1 MLIVAGTG
9 YVDPD
14 HRDALLESLAPS
26 LRRARTAPGCLDYV
40 VAADPIES
48 GRVNIFERWES
59 EADLRAHLTGIAQ
72 TAPPLPD
79 VRSVEIMR
87 YDISGSSPLRG

>member
-9 YVDPD
+9 YVDPA
-14 HRDALLESLAPS
+14 HRDALLEGLAPA
-26 LRRARTAPGCLDYV
+26 LRRTRTAPGCLDYV

-59 EADLRAHLTGIAQ
+59 EADLNAHLSGNAQ
-72 TAPPLPD
+72 TAPSTAH
-79 VRSVEIMR
+79 VRSVEVVR
-87 YDISGSSPLRG
+87 YDISGSSPLPS

>member
-9 YVDPD
+9 YVDPA
-14 HRDALLESLAPS
+14 HRNALLESLEPA
-26 LRRARTAPGCLDYV
+26 LRRTRTAPGCLDYV

-59 EADLRAHLTGIAQ
+59 EADLNAHLSGTAQ
-72 TAPPLPD
+72 TAPSMAH
-79 VRSVEIMR
+79 VRSVEVMR
-87 YDISGSSPLRG
+87 YDISGSRPLQS